1 MQAQEQPTEIA
12 PWGPEIDLFWEDFEV
27 GQVRQL
33 GSHLITAE
41 EIVEFARQFD
51 PQPFHVDPDRAHRA
65 QKTVFQGLI
74 ASGWHSA
81 SIWMRLYV
89 DSLLNRAAS
98 LGSPGVDNVAWLSPV
113 RPGDD
118 LRASLEVISARP
130 SQSRPDRGLVQVRAE
145 LTDQEG
151 VIKLRMTAWGL
162 FGRRPALRER

>member
-1 MQAQEQPTEIA
+1 MSVQAHEQPTEIA
-12 PWGPEIDLFWEDFEV
+12 PWGPQIDLFWEDFEV

-51 PQPFHVDPDRAHRA
+51 PQPYHVDPALA
-65 QKTVFQGLI
+65 QETVFQGLI

-89 DSLLNRAAS
+89 DSLLHRAAS

-113 RPGDD
+113 RPGDE
-118 LRASLEVISARP
+118 LRGSLEIISARP
-130 SQSRPDRGLVQVRAE
+130 SRSRPDRGLVQVRAE